1 MKRFE
6 FGNRRLRAE
15 ALPELGGRISRL
27 QYLAGEAPRDVL
39 VPIGADPA
47 LPPGWPKGGA
57 YPLIPYSNR
66 IADAQ
71 LLHAGKTHAL
81 APHPDAKPH
90 TLHGHTQLRPWHV
103 AARSETGL
111 TLAIDHAGDANWPWA
126 FSAAQRFWVEEATLK
141 VAVEFRNKAASDAPA
156 GIGWHPYFAISGDPA
171 LALHATTEWLQ
182 DDVNLPTGETTAAPQ
197 GGLTLDRA
205 GGTRYL
211 GGWDGTAAFKTGLGL
226 GVALRADKIFGQMV
240 VHRPRNID
248 YLCLEPVSHVANGF
262 NLAAKGWR
270 ETGTIVLKPGESVAG
285 QLALAV
291 EGK

>member
-1 MKRFE
+1 MQRLE
-6 FGNRRLRAE
+6 FGNRHLRLE

-27 QYLAGEAPRDVL
+27 QYLGGDAPRDVL
-39 VPIGADPA
+39 VPIGADPT

-71 LLHAGKTHAL
+71 VLHAGKSYAL

-90 TLHGHTQLRPWHV
+90 TLHGHTQLRPWQV
-103 AARSETGL
+103 AAYSETGL
-111 TLAIDHAGDANWPWA
+111 TLAIDHAGDAQWPWA
-126 FSAAQRFWVEEATLK
+126 FSASQRFWVEDATLY
-141 VAVEFRNKAASDAPA
+141 VVLEFRNKAASDAPA

-171 LALHATTEWLQ
+171 IALNAKTEWLQ
-182 DDVNLPTGETTAAPQ
+182 DELNLPTGETVAAPQ
-197 GGLTLDRA
+197 GGLTLDHS

-211 GGWDGTAAFKTGLGL
+211 GGWGGTAAFETGLGL
-226 GVALRADKIFGQMV
+226 GLTLRADGIFGQMV

-285 QLALAV
+285 RLALAT
-291 EGK
+291 ESK

>member
-1 MKRFE
+1 MERLE
-6 FGNRRLRAE
+6 FGNGQLRAQ
-15 ALPELGGRISRL
+15 ALPELGGRLTRL
-27 QYLAGEAPRDVL
+27 QYLAGDDARDVL
-39 VPIGADPA
+39 VPIGADPT

-81 APHPDAKPH
+81 VPHPDAKPH
-90 TLHGHTQLRPWHV
+90 TLHGHTQLRPWRV

-111 TLAIDHAGDANWPWA
+111 TLAIDHVGDAHWPWA
-126 FSAAQRFWVEEATLK
+126 FSATQRFWVEGATLN
-141 VAVEFRNKAASDAPA
+141 VAIAFRNEAQSDAPA

-171 LALHATTEWLQ
+171 IALKAKTEWLQ
-182 DDVNLPTGETTAAPQ
+182 SDVNLPTGETITAPQ
-197 GGLTLDRA
+197 SGLTLDHT
-205 GGTRYL
+205 GGTRYF
-211 GGWDGTAAFKTGLGL
+211 GGWDGTAGFKTGLGL
-226 GVALRADKIFGQMV
+226 SLTLRAEAGFGQMV

-270 ETGTIVLKPGESVAG
+270 ETGTIILKPGESVAG
-285 QLALAV
+285 QLSLAV